1 MQSEAVRSIVL
12 AHGEFFAGAIAA
24 WVGDRDAPTTQVP
37 PPGPEKLVVQFVVGD
52 IYSIKG
58 SDFGCENTLKAVD
71 RLEKETPFGEVWG
84 LHARIMRALER
95 VQAGARGVIYGVGTE
110 HGGSRRGLHKD
121 EPGRSMNGSQN
132 PATVSWIF
140 RIACQ
145 VHSFLIRLP
154 KN

>member
-1 MQSEAVRSIVL
+1 LNSDDTVTSCELTKDVGLHIYGLGSEVECRRVDRTALELERVVQMQSEAVRSIVL

-95 VQAGARGVIYGVGTE
+95 VQAGARGVIYGV
-110 HGGSRRGLHKD
+110 
-121 EPGRSMNGSQN
+121 
-132 PATVSWIF
+132 
-140 RIACQ
+140 
-145 VHSFLIRLP
+145 
-154 KN
+154 